1 MDRLA
6 VFVEGYTEVKFVKR
20 LVEEVAGHK
29 SVLIEHREIRGGGR
43 DSGVRRTM
51 GLVEAARPETGR
63 KYYVLIVDCGGDDQV
78 KTRILEEHENLT
90 NKGYSTIIG
99 LRDVRPKFAHNEI
112 ARLESNLPK
121 YIKTSLIP
129 VEFILA
135 IMEIEAW
142 FLAEATHFP
151 RIDPAITAAAIKAI
165 LGFDPE
171 NDDLERRLEPAADLR
186 NCYAIGG
193 KTYSKGRAEDTIN
206 ALDFA
211 RVYLDLIA
219 RFQYLGKL
227 VKIVDNFLS

>member
-6 VFVEGYTEVKFVKR
+6 VFVEGYTEVTFVKR

-29 SVLIEHREIRGGGR
+29 NVLIEHREIRGGGR
-43 DSGVRRTM
+43 DSGVRRTI
-51 GLVEAARPETGR
+51 GWVEAARPDTGQ
-63 KYYVLIVDCGGDDQV
+63 KYYVLIVDCGGDEQV

-90 NKGYSTIIG
+90 RKGYSRIIG
-99 LRDVRPKFAHNEI
+99 IRDVRPKFAYAEI

-121 YIKTSLIP
+121 YIRTSLIP
-129 VEFILA
+129 VEFVLA

-151 RIDPAITAAAIKAI
+151 RIDPAITVAAIKAT

-171 NDDLERRLEPAADLR
+171 NDDMEQRLEPATDLR

-193 KTYSKGRAEDTIN
+193 KAYSKGRAEDTVK

-211 RVYLDLIA
+211 EIYLESVAKL
-219 RFQYLGKL
+219 RYLKIL
-227 VKIVDNFLS
+227 VQTIDNFLA